1 MSVINRLHLAAVLAV
16 TVTAGVVLGL
26 APPAAP
32 EAKPAAPS
40 YRVTGPHSHDNL
52 TVFFLHGEDA
62 IKGKKLVTLD
72 EALKAKQ
79 VIVHETRNVNELSIE
94 NVSTETVFVQAGDI
108 VKGGQQ
114 DRTIAVDLIVP
125 PKSGRLPVSSFCV
138 ESGRWAA
145 RGGENVR
152 QFSSSSGALV
162 NNELKLAARGAKN
175 QSEVWKGVQN
185 AQQKLSMAVKGAVQD
200 SRSQTSLQL
209 TLEHKK
215 LQDAIEAC
223 VKMLEPALDPK
234 ASDAIGYAVVIN
246 GKVNSAD
253 VYANADLFRR
263 LWPKLVRATAIEAV
277 SEKKEGQKIDT
288 IKAEAVTA
296 FLKEAHTGK
305 RQARKVTDQ
314 LQEVQ
319 QESARNVLF
328 ETQAPADKAAI
339 RRSYLAK

>member
-1 MSVINRLHLAAVLAV
+1 MSATTSIRRAALMALAI
-16 TVTAGVVLGL
+16 TAGIAFGL
-26 APPAAP
+26 APPATDAP
-32 EAKPAAPS
+32 PAAPA
-40 YRVTGPHSHDNL
+40 YRVSGPHTHGNL

-94 NVSTETVFVQAGDI
+94 NVSTVTVFVQAGDI

-138 ESGRWAA
+138 EQGRWSA
-145 RGGENVR
+145 RSGENVR
-152 QFSSSSGALV
+152 QFSSNNGALV
-162 NNELKLAARGAKN
+162 YNSLKLAARGAKN
-175 QSEVWKGVQN
+175 QGEVWKEVQN
-185 AQQKLSMAVKGAVQD
+185 AQQKLSMSVRGSVQ
-200 SRSQTSLQL
+200 SAQSQTSLQL

-223 VKMLEPALDPK
+223 VKKLEPTLGAK
-234 ASDAIGYAVVIN
+234 DADIIGYAVAIN
-246 GKVNSAD
+246 GKVSAAD

-263 LWPKLVRATAIEAV
+263 LWPKLVRASAIEAIGETKAGARV
-277 SEKKEGQKIDT
+277 DAV
-288 IKAEAVTA
+288 KAEAVTV
-296 FLKEAHTGK
+296 FLKDAHSGK
-305 RQARKVTDQ
+305 RQERKITDQ
-314 LQEVQ
+314 LREVQ
-319 QESARNVLF
+319 RETSRNVLF
-328 ETQAPADKAAI
+328 ETQAPAEKAAI